1 MNCGSG
7 RGRRGVI
14 YYRLAEAAC
23 RSIEC
28 SPHTSGGILTSQVF
42 IPLNTPACMHLRER
56 GQTGRDREVEKERV
70 KRKVNI
76 GLERENEGTEG

>member
-56 GQTGRDREVEKERV
+56 GRDREVEK
-70 KRKVNI
+70 
-76 GLERENEGTEG
+76 GEREEKSKYGGRERE